1 MIMSLSLHSL
11 KRVWFPSMLNE
22 EKKSSSSCADCF
34 SSTETIRGQI
44 STRAGVIACYN
55 PPINFHV
62 ILLATL
68 RHVV

>member
-1 MIMSLSLHSL
+1 MDKKNASSISFSQTFTKRHTIFLSV
-11 KRVWFPSMLNE
+11 R
-22 EKKSSSSCADCF
+22 
-34 SSTETIRGQI
+34 IRENIQG
-44 STRAGVIACYN
+44 YN

>member
-1 MIMSLSLHSL
+1 
-11 KRVWFPSMLNE
+11 MLLYRDDGLAVLNQTPHPTPHKI
-22 EKKSSSSCADCF
+22 EKVKKQTCRQN
-34 SSTETIRGQI
+34 IRY
-44 STRAGVIACYN
+44 YN